1 MMRIICTA
9 HRHLEVV
16 TEELQHVFD
25 WQEFFYGSRTVMSA
39 DGGTVVV
46 NNTDIGQAKKEN
58 KLAQL
63 DSLMRWRSFE
73 LSLSTDTKQV

>member
-1 MMRIICTA
+1 
-9 HRHLEVV
+9 
-16 TEELQHVFD
+16 
-25 WQEFFYGSRTVMSA
+25 MSA